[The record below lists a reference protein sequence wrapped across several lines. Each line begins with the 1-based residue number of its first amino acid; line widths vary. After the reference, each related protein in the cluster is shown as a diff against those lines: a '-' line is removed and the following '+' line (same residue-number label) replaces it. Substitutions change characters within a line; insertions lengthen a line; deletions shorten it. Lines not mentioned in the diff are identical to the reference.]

1 MPSKQI
7 RMASP
12 VAEGLTERL
21 GMLLVRE
28 SAGSRQA
35 LPPGRA
41 RAAVLAGLEV
51 CYAGLR
57 VQT

>member
-1 MPSKQI
+1 
-7 RMASP
+7 MASP

-35 LPPGRA
+35 VPPGRA

-51 CYAGLR
+51 RYAGL
-57 VQT
+57 